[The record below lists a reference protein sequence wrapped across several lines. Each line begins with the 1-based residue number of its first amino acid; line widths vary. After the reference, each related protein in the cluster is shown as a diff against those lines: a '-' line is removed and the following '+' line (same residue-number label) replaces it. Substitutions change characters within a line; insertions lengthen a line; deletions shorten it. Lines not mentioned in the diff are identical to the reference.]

1 MQNGPLLTSLVIEFV
16 TIIVFI
22 YFIDRLKKADHK
34 SKKSSLTIG
43 FEHFKRKKVLSNS
56 LIIIWIAFVAF
67 FLVIYGTLFNAFK
80 ENYIDI
86 FYLISKLV
94 LLIFIVYLIQITK
107 YHNS

>member
-1 MQNGPLLTSLVIEFV
+1 MQTSPLLTSLVVEFI

-22 YFIDRLKKADHK
+22 YFVDRLKKADHK

-67 FLVIYGTLFNAFK
+67 LLVIYGTLFNAFK
-80 ENYIDI
+80 ENSINL
-86 FYLISKLV
+86 FYLISKIIF
-94 LLIFIVYLIQITK
+94 LIFVIYLIQVTR
-107 YHNS
+107 YHN